1 MYAITRTHLQF
12 IFTIIAKNHKRVHVD
27 AEGSCYK
34 NAERGMDSR
43 MNQAQTG
50 RRPNAGKEADSKKPK
65 GGTIFSPRYDSM
77 PIVGVGASAG
87 DLEAFEQLF
96 AKMPKRNGMAFVV
109 IQHLDPKQS
118 GMLPE
123 QLQRFT
129 KMQVKLAED
138 GMKIGPNTIFV
149 IPPNKD
155 MSIIH
160 GELLLRTNRS
170 KRNTNADRSLLPASL

>member
-1 MYAITRTHLQF
+1 MYAITRTHLQL

-87 DLEAFEQLF
+87 DLEASEQL
-96 AKMPKRNGMAFVV
+96 
-109 IQHLDPKQS
+109 
-118 GMLPE
+118 
-123 QLQRFT
+123 FT
-129 KMQVKLAED
+129 KMQKEVVWRLSLFN
-138 GMKIGPNTIFV
+138 ILIRNNLV
-149 IPPNKD
+149 CCQN
-155 MSIIH
+155 SCSV
-160 GELLLRTNRS
+160 LLKCRS
-170 KRNTNADRSLLPASL
+170 S

>member
-65 GGTIFSPRYDSM
+65 GGNDILSSVRLHANRGGGGID
-77 PIVGVGASAG
+77 
-87 DLEAFEQLF
+87 
-96 AKMPKRNGMAFVV
+96 R
-109 IQHLDPKQS
+109 
-118 GMLPE
+118 
-123 QLQRFT
+123 RFGGFRT
-129 KMQVKLAED
+129 
-138 GMKIGPNTIFV
+138 
-149 IPPNKD
+149 
-155 MSIIH
+155 IIH
-160 GELLLRTNRS
+160 E
-170 KRNTNADRSLLPASL
+170 NAKKKWYGVCRYSTS

>member
-1 MYAITRTHLQF
+1 
-12 IFTIIAKNHKRVHVD
+12 
-27 AEGSCYK
+27 
-34 NAERGMDSR
+34 
-43 MNQAQTG
+43 
-50 RRPNAGKEADSKKPK
+50 
-65 GGTIFSPRYDSM
+65 
-77 PIVGVGASAG
+77 
-87 DLEAFEQLF
+87 
-96 AKMPKRNGMAFVV
+96 MAFVV

-160 GELLLRTNRS
+160 GKLLLLEQTAQKGVRTPIDLFFRHLFDDQGERAIGIILSGMGTDGTLGVKAIKEKLGMVMVQDIASAKFRNAA
-170 KRNTNADRSLLPASL
+170 KRNFYWCCRLHCASERVA